1 MPIIRSALTSREPCQ
16 YGVPDE
22 AQSGFTLVELLVVIV
37 IISVFAVII
46 GMSVGGVEHRR
57 LMQEREQLVND
68 LAVIRLESLDQARVF
83 ALIPLSA
90 NASTD
95 AGYIIAE
102 YSPDTAVNKQ
112 TGQLDKS
119 KLWQPVADF
128 KQRSFSANVYLRVNT
143 LDRQPENQNN
153 QNQHAE
159 ALLGRE
165 APRLIW
171 FGNGENKPVKLQM
184 IKDDQPIGSP
194 IYINS
199 TGLTSDTE
207 PGR

>member
-1 MPIIRSALTSREPCQ
+1 MPIYSVASTRPVQ
-16 YGVPDE
+16 
-22 AQSGFTLVELLVVIV
+22 QGFTLIELLVVIV
-37 IISVFAVII
+37 IISVFAAVV

-95 AGYIIAE
+95 AGYVIAE
-102 YSPDTAVNKQ
+102 YSPDTAINKQ

-128 KQRSFSANVYLRVNT
+128 KQRSFSANVYLRVNP
-143 LDRQPENQNN
+143 LDNQPDNQNN
-153 QNQHAE
+153 QNQHAQ

-171 FGNGENKPVKLQM
+171 FGNGENKPVKLQLV
-184 IKDDQPIGSP
+184 KGEETIGSP
-194 IYINS
+194 IYVNS
-199 TGLTSDTE
+199 TGLSSDTE